1 MPVPKKRTTSSTK
14 GQRRSHDAL
23 APAQLIVEKN
33 SNMAVPRRLH
43 RASSLGLAR
52 VRKG

>member
-14 GQRRSHDAL
+14 GQRRSHDSL
-23 APAQLIVEKN
+23 KSVELVFEKN
-33 SNMAVPRRLH
+33 SNVRVPRRLH
-43 RASSLGLAR
+43 KAASLGLAR